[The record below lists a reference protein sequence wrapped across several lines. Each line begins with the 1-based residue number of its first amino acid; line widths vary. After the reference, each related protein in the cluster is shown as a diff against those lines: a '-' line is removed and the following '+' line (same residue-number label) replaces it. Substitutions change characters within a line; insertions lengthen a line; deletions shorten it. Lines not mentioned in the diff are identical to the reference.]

1 MPRKSPYSVAARV
14 AVLLR
19 EHTQKEIARQL
30 GVSERTIRRWKNQEK
45 RSPTAHAA
53 IRPSVTVESRLT
65 EASNRERRR
74 IVQHNVRLSHG
85 RQPIPRNVDVL
96 PVGERRSLRNYRQGK
111 WDGTYRESAWI
122 NYDVSGLGM
131 NTMLQMLSTFS
142 GEDISVQFIFRA
154 ALDEPGV
161 SGRVIKDSGGRPL
174 YLRAASAPE
183 YMGDIEDDS
192 QLADMLDENFNR
204 PGRKPLYIAVHDRAR
219 PKVIGN
225 PRRIRRK
232 RK

>member
-1 MPRKSPYSVAARV
+1 MSRRSPYSVAARV

-19 EHTQKEIARQL
+19 EHTQKEVARQL

-45 RSPTAHAA
+45 RSPSARAA
-53 IRPSVTVESRLT
+53 IRPSHAVEPRLT

-122 NYDVSGLGM
+122 NYDVSGLNT

-192 QLADMLDENFNR
+192 QLADMIDENFNR
-204 PGRKPLYIAVHDRAR
+204 PGRRAMYIAVHDRAR
-219 PKVIGN
+219 APVIAKRKG
-225 PRRIRRK
+225 RK
-232 RK
+232 RR